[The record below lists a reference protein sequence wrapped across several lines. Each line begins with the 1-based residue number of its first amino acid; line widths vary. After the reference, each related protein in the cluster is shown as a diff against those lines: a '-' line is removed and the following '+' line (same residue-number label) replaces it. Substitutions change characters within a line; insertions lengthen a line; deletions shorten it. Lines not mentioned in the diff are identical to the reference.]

1 MGIAPLTNADLGLTD
16 ARWGGKAPLWFYIL
30 KESEL
35 LGGAKLGPV
44 GGRIVAEVILGLL
57 ALKTTSY
64 FSAKGGFKPAVADFK
79 MGHLLQLCGAA
90 QTSSTVAKL
99 GS

>member
-1 MGIAPLTNADLGLTD
+1 
-16 ARWGGKAPLWFYIL
+16 
-30 KESEL
+30 
-35 LGGAKLGPV
+35 
-44 GGRIVAEVILGLL
+44 VILGLL